1 MTPVIRACRPLSEAK
16 RMQDKETLLSA
27 ARKLER
33 MPLSARQKE
42 FLAEIEERLNSDKL
56 YVAVVGEFKRGKSTL
71 INAFLG
77 EPVLPT
83 GVLSLT
89 NIMTLIEYGPAPSLE
104 VTFRDRPP
112 LEAPVDRLGEFVSEA
127 GNPENRKKVRFV
139 RLRFPSAFL
148 EKGVV
153 LIDTPGFES
162 LHETQTEEA
171 RLALPRIDIG
181 LFLLS
186 ADSPL
191 SAKEMALL
199 DELAGHVFHCL
210 VLLNKTDFLT
220 EPECRAMV
228 EYIRNRIAERHPE
241 MADAVF
247 PVSAKESLLAS
258 GGKKTGSRRELG
270 GIGAVL
276 DRLEAL
282 IREKGHGIQ
291 VKTNAARLLSIA
303 RAVNA
308 RLKVEADSLRQPIQ
322 VLEDRIARFA
332 SGLERLETRRSEAEI
347 LVDSQVERII
357 RGLDEEMDLLRRELP
372 RVLREDLQEGAI
384 PLAGETVPEF
394 SARVAA
400 LAGDRLKARFEERLP
415 AIEAKMESAYLEVVE
430 KHRRRLTEILDELLR
445 FGSEVFSL
453 DLQTWELS
461 EEFSSER
468 HFFYLEGETRPFF
481 DLEGMAVGFVE
492 RFLPAGKARERIL
505 ARLLERVP
513 ERVDANCGR
522 VRFDLLRRLKDS
534 AARFKGRLARLVTES
549 AQGIQEAATAALE
562 AQSKAREVGAERQKF
577 LETLLEERMR
587 IEKILLPF
595 LDEESRASS

>member
-1 MTPVIRACRPLSEAK
+1 
-16 RMQDKETLLSA
+16 MQDKETLLSA

-83 GVLSLT
+83 GVLPLT

-139 RLRFPSAFL
+139 RYRFPSAFL

-199 DELAGHVFHCL
+199 DELTGHVFHCL

-228 EYIRNRIAERHPE
+228 EYIRSRIAERHPE
-241 MADAVF
+241 MADAIF

-258 GGKKTGSRRELG
+258 GGKKTESRELG
-270 GIGAVL
+270 GIGVVL

-347 LVDSQVERII
+347 LVDREIEKII
-357 RGLDEEMDLLRRELP
+357 QDLDAEMDRLRRDLP

-394 SARVAA
+394 SARMAV

-415 AIEAKMESAYLEVVE
+415 AIEAKMESACLEVME

-453 DLQTWELS
+453 DLQTWELP

-562 AQSKAREVGAERQKF
+562 AQSKAREGGAERQKF

>member
-1 MTPVIRACRPLSEAK
+1 
-16 RMQDKETLLSA
+16 MQDKETLLSA

-83 GVLSLT
+83 GVLPLT

-258 GGKKTGSRRELG
+258 GGKKTGSRELG

-394 SARVAA
+394 SARMAV

-415 AIEAKMESAYLEVVE
+415 AIEAKMESAYLEIVE

-445 FGSEVFSL
+445 FGSEVFCL
-453 DLQTWELS
+453 DLQTWELP

-562 AQSKAREVGAERQKF
+562 ARASAEEDWSRRKTS
-577 LETLLEERMR
+577 LEASLTSLEA
-587 IEKILLPF
+587 IEKGLLCL
-595 LDEESRASS
+595 LDFKD